1 MDARKGVS
9 VRKLKHPL
17 SGAIYEEAGEDRVQ
31 VTDRAGVVGVF
42 TGDGKWIEGDLRS
55 ADPEVCRW
63 VRSGGHPSPR
73 IKSNRRF
80 TALTSKIGS

>member
-1 MDARKGVS
+1 M
-9 VRKLKHPL
+9 RKLRHPL

-31 VTDRAGVVGVF
+31 VTDRAGATGVF
-42 TGDGKWIEGDLRS
+42 TGDGAWVSGDLRS

-63 VRSGGHPSPR
+63 VRSGDNPSPR

-80 TALTSKIGS
+80 TALTSKIGRQT